1 MLKREVSIKND
12 LRELKNLTAFL
23 EDAAAEWH
31 FSNDLLF
38 QLNLVAEEVISNII
52 LYGFKNDQTEENIRV
67 ELLFT
72 QGELKMRVTDHG
84 IEFNPLTLPPP
95 DDLDK
100 PASERNIGGLGVYI
114 IRQIMDE
121 VEYHRDDNSNILILT
136 KKII

>member
-1 MLKREVSIKND
+1 MVKREISIQNDLGELKR
-12 LRELKNLTAFL
+12 LTAFM
-23 EDAAAEWH
+23 EEAAAEWN

-52 LYGFKNDQTEENIRV
+52 LYGFKNDQTDEKIQV
-67 ELLFT
+67 ELSFI
-72 QGELKMRVTDHG
+72 QGELKMSVTDHG